1 MLLSTVSDT
10 LAAEKA
16 LFARL
21 EGDKEI
27 PPFDKPVPV
36 QPDYS
41 QWQQPI
47 DGRIQS
53 LPSASD
59 ESDADKAF
67 RAATHRE
74 ELVRAATAQ
83 QMKNQFGAA

>member
-53 LPSASD
+53 LPSATDDS
-59 ESDADKAF
+59 EADKAF
-67 RAATHRE
+67 RT
-74 ELVRAATAQ
+74 ATAREAIARQ
-83 QMKNQFGAA
+83 LEERRKLEHFE